1 MESIIG
7 IDMLP
12 RNEGVC
18 TRRPLELRLIHL
30 HDSTA
35 KPWAVFEEVKGKK
48 FYNFEEVRQTIE
60 MLTDKMAGVK
70 KNIVDKPIVC

>member
-12 RNEGVC
+12 RGEGVV
-18 TRRPLELRLIHL
+18 TRRPLELRLVHL
-30 HDSTA
+30 HDPGV

-48 FYNFEEVRQTIE
+48 FFNFEEVRQTIE
-60 MLTDKMAGVK
+60 QLTDKMAG
-70 KNIVDKPIVC
+70 